1 MKFAKNRILM
11 GILGLV
17 LVLSAC
23 APAAPPESQPTPD
36 VAAIST
42 QAAMTVEAR
51 FIATQQA
58 AQASPTPAPEQPA
71 TPTTQAQPTVPPA
84 PSPTADSGG
93 LPCLSASF
101 ITDVTVPDGMLVDPG
116 STFTKTWR
124 VQNNGTCTWDSS
136 YSLVFVS
143 GDQMAAASSY
153 PLTQYVGPDQ
163 TADLSIPMTAP
174 STAGTYYGEWR
185 LQTPWGGTM
194 GFGPYDSP
202 LSVKISTNTKGGFAI
217 ASVSYIQVRD
227 PATGCP
233 DKGTRYIITANVTAN
248 EAGTIHYHWDQNPED
263 NEPPEQG
270 QLNFAAAGTKSVTFE
285 WLLKPD
291 AVQDI
296 LRWVAFVVDSPQ
308 RQEFGRSEF
317 VFSCP

>member
-11 GILGLV
+11 GTLGLA
-17 LVLSAC
+17 LALSAC
-23 APAAPPESQPTPD
+23 GPATTPDPQPTPD
-36 VAAIST
+36 VAAVAT

-51 FIATQQA
+51 FTEQA
-58 AQASPTPAPEQPA
+58 AEAASTPVPTQPVPP
-71 TPTTQAQPTVPPA
+71 TTTQALPTNPPA

-101 ITDVTVPDGMLVDPG
+101 IADVTIPDGMLVDPG

-143 GDQMAAASSY
+143 GDQMAEAGSY
-153 PLTQYVGPDQ
+153 PLTQYVGPEQ
-163 TADLSIPMTAP
+163 TADLSVPMTAP

-217 ASVSYIQVRD
+217 ASVNYIQVRD

-233 DKGTRYIITANVTAN
+233 AKGTRYIITASVTAN
-248 EAGTIHYHWDQNPED
+248 EAGTIRYHWDQNPDD

-270 QLNFAAAGTKSVTFE
+270 QINFAAAGTKSVTFE

-296 LRWVAFVVDSPQ
+296 LRWVTFVVDSPE
-308 RQEFGRSEF
+308 RQEFGRVEF